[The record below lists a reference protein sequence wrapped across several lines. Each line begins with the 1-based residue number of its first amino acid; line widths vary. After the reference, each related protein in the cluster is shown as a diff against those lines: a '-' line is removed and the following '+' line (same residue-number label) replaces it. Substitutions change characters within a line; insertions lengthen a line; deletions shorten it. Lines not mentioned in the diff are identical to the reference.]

1 MNKYLM
7 ERNSLRGFSMIELM
21 VVMVI
26 LGLIAGLVGPR
37 FFGRAD
43 VAKVQTAETQIEML
57 KSAINLFYL
66 DVGRFPSTDEGLNVL
81 VREPGGIDFWQ
92 GPYLDNELPLDPWQ
106 NSYRYEFVKSGLS
119 EFSLYSLGADGS
131 PGGESLNADVGYLP
145 DS

>member
-1 MNKYLM
+1 MR
-7 ERNSLRGFSMIELM
+7 EVRRNFGFSMIELM

-57 KSAINLFYL
+57 RSAISLFYL
-66 DVGRFPSTDEGLNVL
+66 DVGRLPSTDEGLRVL
-81 VREPGGIDFWQ
+81 VREPAGVEFWQ

-106 NSYRYEFVKSGLS
+106 NEYNYELQKSGLS
-119 EFSLYSLGADGS
+119 DFSLYSFGADGAL
-131 PGGESLNADVGYLP
+131 GGEALNADIGYLP
-145 DS
+145 DG

>member
-1 MNKYLM
+1 
-7 ERNSLRGFSMIELM
+7 MIELM

-57 KSAINLFYL
+57 RSAVNLYYL
-66 DVGRFPSTDEGLNVL
+66 DVGRFPTTEENLSAL
-81 VREPGGIDFWQ
+81 VRKPSSAKFWQ
-92 GPYLDNELPLDPWQ
+92 GPYLDNEVPSDPWQ
-106 NSYRYEFVKSGLS
+106 NPYEYRAAKSGIS
-119 EFSLYSLGADGS
+119 EFSIFSLGADGAR
-131 PGGESLNADVGYLP
+131 GGEGLNADIGYLP

>member
-1 MNKYLM
+1 MRFKH
-7 ERNSLRGFSMIELM
+7 SRGFSMIELM

-43 VAKVQTAETQIEML
+43 VAKVQTAETQIEMM

-66 DVGRFPSTDEGLNVL
+66 DVGRFPKTEEGLKAL
-81 VREPGGIDFWQ
+81 VRQPADVRFWQ
-92 GPYLDNELPLDPWQ
+92 GPYLNDEVPLDPWQ
-106 NSYRYEFVKSGLS
+106 NPYQYQAVRSGIS
-119 EFSLYSLGADGS
+119 EFSLYSLGADGAS
-131 PGGESLNADVGYLP
+131 GGEALNADVGHLP

>member
-1 MNKYLM
+1 
-7 ERNSLRGFSMIELM
+7 MIELM

-57 KSAINLFYL
+57 RSAVNLFYL
-66 DVGRFPSTDEGLNVL
+66 DMGRFPTTEEGLAAL
-81 VREPGGIDFWQ
+81 VRKPSSARFWQ
-92 GPYLDNELPLDPWQ
+92 GPYLDNEVPVDPWQ
-106 NSYRYEFVKSGLS
+106 NPYQYRATSSGIS
-119 EFSLYSLGADGS
+119 EVSIFSFGADGTR
-131 PGGESLNADVGYLP
+131 GGEGLNTDVGYLP

>member
-1 MNKYLM
+1 
-7 ERNSLRGFSMIELM
+7 MIELM

-43 VAKVQTAETQIEML
+43 IAKVQTAETQIEML

-66 DVGRFPSTDEGLNVL
+66 DVGRLPSSEEGLSAL
-81 VREPGGIDFWQ
+81 VRAPSSARFWQ
-92 GPYLDNELPLDPWQ
+92 GPYLDNNVPLDPWQ
-106 NSYRYEFVKSGLS
+106 NPYEYRLESSGMS
-119 EFSLYSLGADGS
+119 EFSLYSFGADGVA
-131 PGGESLNADVGYLP
+131 GGEGLNTDIGYLP